1 LFTQEASKTKWYC
14 PAAPFPGGSKAQI
27 RQVVNTTFQPNPP
40 PEIRAFGTKRRR
52 SIKMRGISQLKGA
65 I

>member
-1 LFTQEASKTKWYC
+1 
-14 PAAPFPGGSKAQI
+14 
-27 RQVVNTTFQPNPP
+27 VVNTTFQPNPP

>member
-1 LFTQEASKTKWYC
+1 LFTQGASKTKWYC
-14 PAAPFPGGSKAQI
+14 PAAPFPSASKAQI
-27 RQVVNTTFQPNPP
+27 GQVVNTTFQPNPS
-40 PEIRAFGTKRRR
+40 PEIRAFGTKAHR